1 MNRADAKQPWKYMDP
16 SKDQR
21 VCSEH
26 FIDGEPTGQHPDPE
40 LHLGYE
46 LPGSKIK
53 TENIQRIPIDQ
64 VMGTGAS
71 VTGNT
76 MRTCKTMPH
85 TFENG
90 SNVVTF
96 ITVYIQFGSTTMCI
110 VIVEV
115 NKINSSS

>member
-1 MNRADAKQPWKYMDP
+1 MHALVFLRLFPFPTLLRNPDGRQRWKEAVNRADAKQPWKYMDP

-26 FIDGEPTGQHPDPE
+26 FIDGEPTEQHPDPE
-40 LHLGYE
+40 LHLGYK

-71 VTGNT
+71 
-76 MRTCKTMPH
+76 MLLA
-85 TFENG
+85 
-90 SNVVTF
+90 
-96 ITVYIQFGSTTMCI
+96 IQC
-110 VIVEV
+110 EHA
-115 NKINSSS
+115 